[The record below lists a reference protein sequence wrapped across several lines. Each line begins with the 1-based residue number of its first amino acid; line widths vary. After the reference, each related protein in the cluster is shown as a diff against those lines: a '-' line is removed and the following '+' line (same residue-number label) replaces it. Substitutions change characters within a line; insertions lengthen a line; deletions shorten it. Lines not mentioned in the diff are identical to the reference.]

1 MKVRPGKASGSF
13 KWGEVQEDLIEEG
26 AFDPRPEGGDAA
38 AQGEKCPRQRE
49 QTKHRIWGR
58 TKAPVV
64 GA

>member
-49 QTKHRIWGR
+49 QTKHRI
-58 TKAPVV
+58 
-64 GA
+64 